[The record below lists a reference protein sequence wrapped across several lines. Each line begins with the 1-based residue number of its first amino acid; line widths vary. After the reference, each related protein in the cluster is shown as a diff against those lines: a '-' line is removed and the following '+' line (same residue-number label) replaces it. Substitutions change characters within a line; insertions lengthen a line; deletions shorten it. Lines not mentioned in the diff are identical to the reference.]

1 MPPFYSDNL
10 EKMYELIQK
19 GDIKFNKR
27 LNISEEAKDLILKFL
42 SRNPKKR
49 LGINGI
55 NEIKSHPFFA
65 KIDFDQ
71 LLKRKIQAPFIPDI
85 KDKYDVNNFDKEFTG
100 ESTDQS
106 DIPSQNLELII
117 KNQDLFKE
125 FFN

>member
-1 MPPFYSDNL
+1 M
-10 EKMYELIQK
+10 ELMK
-19 GDIKFNKR
+19 LK
-27 LNISEEAKDLILKFL
+27 AILFL
-42 SRNPKKR
+42 Q
-49 LGINGI
+49 
-55 NEIKSHPFFA
+55 